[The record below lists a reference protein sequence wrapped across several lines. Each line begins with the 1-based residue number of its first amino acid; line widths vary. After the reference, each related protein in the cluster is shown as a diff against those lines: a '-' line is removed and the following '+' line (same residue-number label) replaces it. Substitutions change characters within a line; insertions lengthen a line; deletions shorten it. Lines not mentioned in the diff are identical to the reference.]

1 LPPFGTPL
9 SRYDAS
15 PELGADMR
23 RRLFLTLAGA
33 LAASMPLAS
42 RAQQSGKV
50 RHIAILDTTAR
61 ELNTDI
67 DALFKGLRALGYF
80 EGQNLI
86 VEYRSADGRNE
97 RLPDI
102 VSELLRLNPDLII
115 VRGTPE
121 IIAIKNANSKI
132 PIVMSAVVDPVGLG
146 LAASLN
152 RPGGNITGMSS
163 MVTELEAKRLE
174 ILREIVPTMKR
185 MALLGD
191 FRNSA
196 VAMQWMEVQKAAESL
211 AVEVVRFDVRSGE
224 DINRAFET
232 ATGNHVDA
240 IRIGVDGTTRP
251 NKGLIIELAS
261 KYKLPAIYSAREF
274 AFAADYADLYLRTAT
289 IVDKILKGANPAEIP
304 VEQPTKFDLVVNLRT
319 ARSLGLTIPY
329 VLVARAD
336 EVIE

>member
-1 LPPFGTPL
+1 
-9 SRYDAS
+9 
-15 PELGADMR
+15 MR
-23 RRLFLTLAGA
+23 RREFTKLVGSAA
-33 LAASMPLAS
+33 LVWPLAVG
-42 RAQQSGKV
+42 AQQAGKV
-50 RHIAILDTTAR
+50 RRIGILDTTTR
-61 ELNTDI
+61 ELNEDI
-67 DALFKGLRALGYF
+67 AALFKGLLAFGYI

-97 RLPDI
+97 RLPDL
-102 VSELLRLNPDLII
+102 VSELLRLNLDLIV

-121 IIAIKNANSKI
+121 IIAIKNANGKI

-152 RPGGNITGMSS
+152 HPGGNITGMSS

-174 ILREIVPTMKR
+174 ILREIVPGMKR

-196 VAMQWMEVQKAAESL
+196 VAMQWDEVQSAGRSL
-211 AVEVVRFDVRSGE
+211 TLEVERFDVRSSD
-224 DINRAFET
+224 DISRAFET
-232 ATGNHVDA
+232 AIGDHVDA

-251 NKGLIIELAS
+251 NRGLIVELAS
-261 KYKLPAIYSAREF
+261 KYKLPAIYAAREF
-274 AFAADYADLYLRTAT
+274 AIDGGLIAFAADYVDLYLRTAT
-289 IVDKILKGANPAEIP
+289 VVDKILKGANPAEIP

-319 ARSLGLTIPY
+319 AKSLGLTIPY
-329 VLVARAD
+329 PLVARAD

>member
-1 LPPFGTPL
+1 
-9 SRYDAS
+9 
-15 PELGADMR
+15 MR
-23 RRLFLTLAGA
+23 RREFIGLLGA
-33 LAASMPLAS
+33 AAALPLAA
-42 RAQQSGKV
+42 RAQQAGNV
-50 RHIAILDTTAR
+50 RRIGILDTTTR
-61 ELNTDI
+61 ELNKDI
-67 DALFKGLRALGYF
+67 AALFKGLRTFGYV

-97 RLPDI
+97 RLPDM
-102 VSELLRLNPDLII
+102 VSELLRLNLDLIV

-132 PIVMSAVVDPVGLG
+132 PIVMSAVVDPIGLG

-152 RPGGNITGMSS
+152 HPGGNITGMSS

-174 ILREIVPTMKR
+174 ILREIVPAMKR

-196 VAMQWMEVQKAAESL
+196 VAMQWDEVQTAARSL
-211 AVEVVRFDVRSGE
+211 ALEVERFDVRSGE
-224 DINRAFET
+224 DISRAFEE
-232 ATGNHVDA
+232 AIGDHVDA

-251 NKGLIIELAS
+251 NRGLIIELAS
-261 KYKLPAIYSAREF
+261 KYKLPAIYAAREF
-274 AFAADYADLYLRTAT
+274 AIDGGLIAFAADYADLYLRAAT
-289 IVDKILKGANPAEIP
+289 IVDKVLKGANPAEIP
-304 VEQPTKFDLVVNLRT
+304 VEQPTKFDLVVNLKT
-319 ARSLGLTIPY
+319 ANSLGLTIPY